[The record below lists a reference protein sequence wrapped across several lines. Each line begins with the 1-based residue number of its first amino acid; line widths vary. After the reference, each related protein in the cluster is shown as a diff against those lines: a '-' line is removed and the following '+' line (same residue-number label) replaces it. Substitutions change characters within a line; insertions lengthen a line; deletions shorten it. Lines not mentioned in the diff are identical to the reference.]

1 MSKNLRIVFMGTP
14 EFAVCVLEQIAKGSH
29 DVVSVVT
36 SPDRPAGR
44 GQKIRQS
51 AVKDYAQKNNLPVL
65 QPDKLK
71 DEQFINELINL
82 NADLFVVVA
91 FRMLPSIVWEIPS
104 KGTINLHASLLPDYR
119 GAAPIN
125 WAIINGETHTG
136 VTTFF
141 INEHID
147 TGDIILTQEVE
158 ISEAMNAGDLHDKL
172 MNVGAALMSQTID
185 AISLGDFKRNTQAGL
200 ETKDVKSAPKIFKS
214 DCKIDWN
221 NDAQTNHNKI
231 RGLSPYPGAWCT
243 LFNRVKNSEI
253 IFKIMESSKTTV
265 KISVNSRKQ
274 LLPSENGI
282 LFPCSDTYI
291 CVSVLQM
298 EGKRKMNYKEF
309 IAGNSIEDLEINLQ
323 S

>member
-1 MSKNLRIVFMGTP
+1 MKNPKFIRMETFNFSD
-14 EFAVCVLEQIAKGSH
+14 E
-29 DVVSVVT
+29 
-36 SPDRPAGR
+36 
-44 GQKIRQS
+44 KIYI
-51 AVKDYAQKNNLPVL
+51 DYCNNLV
-65 QPDKLK
+65 
-71 DEQFINELINL
+71 
-82 NADLFVVVA
+82 
-91 FRMLPSIVWEIPS
+91 
-104 KGTINLHASLLPDYR
+104 
-119 GAAPIN
+119 
-125 WAIINGETHTG
+125 
-136 VTTFF
+136 
-141 INEHID
+141 
-147 TGDIILTQEVE
+147 IIL
-158 ISEAMNAGDLHDKL
+158 K
-172 MNVGAALMSQTID
+172 
-185 AISLGDFKRNTQAGL
+185 
-200 ETKDVKSAPKIFKS
+200 KIFKS

-265 KISVNSRKQ
+265 KISDNRRKQ

-282 LFPCSDTYI
+282 LFPCSDNYI